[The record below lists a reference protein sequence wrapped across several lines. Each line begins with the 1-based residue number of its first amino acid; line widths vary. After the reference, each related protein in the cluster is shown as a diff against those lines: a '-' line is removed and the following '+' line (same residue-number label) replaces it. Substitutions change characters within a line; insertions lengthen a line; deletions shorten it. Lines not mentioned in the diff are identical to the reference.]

1 MDVLWK
7 ALLVFIVLIIVIP
20 FLLRIYTRIVCETI
34 YKEKEKFI
42 LSLTQLPPEE
52 RNQYNAEKQK

>member
-1 MDVLWK
+1 MDVFWK
-7 ALLVFIVLIIVIP
+7 ALLIFVVLIAIIP
-20 FLLRIYTRIVCETI
+20 TLLRIYIRVVFETI

-42 LSLTQLPPEE
+42 LSLTKLPPEE